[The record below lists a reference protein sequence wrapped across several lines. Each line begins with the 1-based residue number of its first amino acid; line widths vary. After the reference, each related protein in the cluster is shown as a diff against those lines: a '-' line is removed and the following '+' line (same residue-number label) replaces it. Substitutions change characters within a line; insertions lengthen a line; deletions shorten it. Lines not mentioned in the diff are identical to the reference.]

1 LKPTSVAYSLLLALV
16 AATYVG
22 CAQSQLLDDPPG
34 VNSGVPDAGGDP
46 SGSAGTGSGSA
57 GSQGAGGLSLTGIAG
72 TTGDTAGTD
81 GAAGTSG
88 AAGTFGIA
96 GTNGGAGQSGSGSAG
111 TFGSGGRA
119 GTSGMGGRG
128 GTAGGSSAGTNG
140 RAGTSGTGGRG
151 GGGGGSS
158 AGGTGGAAP
167 TFTQIYDNILVVS
180 CGGNQCHNPGSQKG
194 VSFASQ
200 SSAYNSVS
208 KLVTPGNGA
217 GSSFYQTVNSG
228 AMPPGGPK
236 LSAANLALIQAWINA
251 GALNN

>member
-1 LKPTSVAYSLLLALV
+1 LKATSAAHSLLLAVCV
-16 AATYVG
+16 ATCVG

-34 VNSGVPDAGGDP
+34 VNSGGSGAGGDP
-46 SGSAGTGSGSA
+46 SGAAGTGSGPA
-57 GSQGAGGLSLTGIAG
+57 GPQGAGGLPLTGIAG
-72 TTGDTAGTD
+72 TSGDTAGTD
-81 GAAGTSG
+81 GAAG
-88 AAGTFGIA
+88 AAGTFGI
-96 GTNGGAGQSGSGSAG
+96 GGAGTSGRGSGGAG
-111 TFGSGGRA
+111 GGGGRA
-119 GTSGMGGRG
+119 GTSGTGGRG
-128 GTAGGSSAGTNG
+128 GSAGGSSAGTNG

-180 CGGNQCHNPGSQKG
+180 CGGSQCHNPGSQKG

-200 SSAYNSVS
+200 SSAYSSVS

-228 AMPPGGPK
+228 AMPPGGSK

>member
-1 LKPTSVAYSLLLALV
+1 MKPTSVAHSLLLAV
-16 AATYVG
+16 AVATYVG

-34 VNSGVPDAGGDP
+34 LNSGSSGAGGDP
-46 SGSAGTGSGSA
+46 SGAAGTGAGSA

-81 GAAGTSG
+81 GAAGT
-88 AAGTFGIA
+88 FGIA
-96 GTNGGAGQSGSGSAG
+96 GTNGGAGTSGSGSGGA
-111 TFGSGGRA
+111 FGGGGRA
-119 GTSGMGGRG
+119 GTSGAVGRG
-128 GTAGGSSAGTNG
+128 GSAGGSSAGTNG
-140 RAGTSGTGGRG
+140 RAGASGTGGRG
-151 GGGGGSS
+151 GGAGGSS

-180 CGGNQCHNPGSQKG
+180 CGGSQCHNPGSQKG

-200 SSAYNSVS
+200 SSAYSSVS